1 LPIRRFLL
9 EVWAM
14 AVASLVVGFMGPF
27 GTYDGDELAG
37 RVSLWWMLL
46 IGAYTLIRPAILA
59 LSWMARKAQLP
70 EMVVTFWGVAALS
83 GPMAV
88 YWRIRGGESTSQLD
102 GYAALIPFSLLCA
115 LGVLGVVQW
124 AAHADQRL
132 AARAALQ
139 PAGRA
144 APEALETMLT
154 VSPETM
160 PPACSPPLMTRLSP
174 RFRGPILALQSEDH
188 YVRVHGQGESE
199 LLLMRLRDAIA
210 EMDGV
215 AGQQV
220 HRSWWIARDAIERA
234 EPSGRSWQ
242 IMLSNGIF
250 APVARDT
257 VSRLRSEGVLP
268 PPQSA

>member
-1 LPIRRFLL
+1 MPIRRFLL

-27 GTYDGDELAG
+27 GTYDGNELAG

-46 IGAYTLIRPAILA
+46 IGAYMLTRPAILI
-59 LSWMARKAQLP
+59 LQWLARKAELP
-70 EMVVTFWGVAALS
+70 EMAVAFWGVLALS
-83 GPMAV
+83 GPMAL
-88 YWRIRGGESTSQLD
+88 YWRIRGGVSTGELD
-102 GYAALIPFSLLCA
+102 SYATLIPFSLLCA

-124 AAHADQRL
+124 AENADRRL
-132 AARAALQ
+132 TARAATPLQ
-139 PAGRA
+139 HAAIAPAEAPPEADPA
-144 APEALETMLT
+144 AP
-154 VSPETM
+154 SP
-160 PPACSPPLMTRLSP
+160 PSPPLMARLSP

-210 EMDGV
+210 EMEGM

-220 HRSWWIARDAIERA
+220 HRSWWVASAAVERA
-234 EPSGRSWQ
+234 EPAGRSWHL
-242 IMLSNGIF
+242 MLSNGIV

-257 VSRLRSEGVLP
+257 VSRLRGEGLLP
-268 PPQSA
+268 APQPA